1 MKDVEISLNST
12 HIKPNE
18 QILGNIKV
26 NYTGRYDG
34 MHKHDIL
41 DSNGLLNMHMQW
53 SKRGM

>member
-26 NYTGRYDG
+26 NYTGRSIS
-34 MHKHDIL
+34 KHA
-41 DSNGLLNMHMQW
+41 SGRVPVKFM
-53 SKRGM
+53 